1 MCTPQHLSLNS
12 IIGYV
17 CDVVAM
23 AAIIKGGEEWQRL
36 LELGED
42 GLGEGWRRDGNDD
55 SSSSDEDDN
64 RARGAQKRVRLLQN
78 GATTTQPSGP
88 RVANTPSKGPPPA
101 KQSALMLALQQA
113 ERVSHKER
121 GGGCVYVFAG
131 ETTVFKVFVADALS
145 PAAREL
151 ANEVAILKHLTH
163 FAPAA
168 VMPLLCVTSGVSL
181 GYISALPATVL
192 EIRRANGAPID
203 WPSLPRAGLL
213 RRGEQVL
220 AAVVTVSASLVVHGD
235 ISSGNI
241 VVHDDVAR
249 LIDTGLSAQIDAL
262 SGLSARVAAGGTRG
276 FIAPEIRE
284 AWDRGSGRL
293 RLTPA
298 VDVFS
303 TGCVLALAESALRE
317 CPPLQQLVARMTA
330 HDAGAR
336 PTAAEALAEW
346 RQHCGALG
354 DRASQRAT
362 KENRGKMPNRQP
374 ERLAQRKPLA
384 QLNGKYRSLT

>member
-1 MCTPQHLSLNS
+1 M
-12 IIGYV
+12 
-17 CDVVAM
+17 
-23 AAIIKGGEEWQRL
+23 
-36 LELGED
+36 
-42 GLGEGWRRDGNDD
+42 
-55 SSSSDEDDN
+55 
-64 RARGAQKRVRLLQN
+64 
-78 GATTTQPSGP
+78 
-88 RVANTPSKGPPPA
+88 
-101 KQSALMLALQQA
+101 
-113 ERVSHKER
+113 ER

-317 CPPLQQLVARMTA
+317 CPPLQQLVA
-330 HDAGAR
+330 AR
-336 PTAAEALAEW
+336 EKKMLRELMWSLFQLGNTVQSVPSGRPRLTTCGIFLGTISMQSMMGQTL
-346 RQHCGALG
+346 RQSVQPVQSSVTCGMCVFESKVMAV
-354 DRASQRAT
+354 
-362 KENRGKMPNRQP
+362 
-374 ERLAQRKPLA
+374 
-384 QLNGKYRSLT
+384 

>member
-1 MCTPQHLSLNS
+1 
-12 IIGYV
+12 
-17 CDVVAM
+17 
-23 AAIIKGGEEWQRL
+23 
-36 LELGED
+36 
-42 GLGEGWRRDGNDD
+42 
-55 SSSSDEDDN
+55 
-64 RARGAQKRVRLLQN
+64 
-78 GATTTQPSGP
+78 
-88 RVANTPSKGPPPA
+88 
-101 KQSALMLALQQA
+101 MLALQQA

-181 GYISALPATVL
+181 GYIALPATVL

-346 RQHCGALG
+346 RQHCGA
-354 DRASQRAT
+354 RA
-362 KENRGKMPNRQP
+362 KP

-384 QLNGKYRSLT
+384 QLNARGGK